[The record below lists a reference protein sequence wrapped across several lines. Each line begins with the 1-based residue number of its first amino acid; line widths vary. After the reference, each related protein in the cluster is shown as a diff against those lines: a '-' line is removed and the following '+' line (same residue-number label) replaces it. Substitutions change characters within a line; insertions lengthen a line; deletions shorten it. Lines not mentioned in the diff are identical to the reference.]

1 MPQSAAWSNRRYASS
16 EPSHASKCGNGFA
29 DARVDWRS
37 IHECGR
43 SSRQHAGASSDA
55 RKTRHRGSVRRYRQP
70 GTATS
75 RCKGKGRAM
84 ETIVNLIIQ
93 LIAGVVGG
101 NAAGAALKDYNL
113 GNLGN
118 TIARAIGGVGGG
130 QLLQAIIR
138 RSPARRPAVAS
149 ISGPYWV
156 KVSAA
161 AAGGGAPRPSSVR
174 VRRVR

>member
-118 TIARAIGGVGGG
+118 TIAGAIGGVGGG
-130 QLLQAIIR
+130 QLLQAII
-138 RSPARRPAVAS
+138 PAIA
-149 ISGPYWV
+149 G
-156 KVSAA
+156 
-161 AAGGGAPRPSSVR
+161 AAGGGLDVGAIVGQI
-174 VRRVR
+174 VGGGAGGAI